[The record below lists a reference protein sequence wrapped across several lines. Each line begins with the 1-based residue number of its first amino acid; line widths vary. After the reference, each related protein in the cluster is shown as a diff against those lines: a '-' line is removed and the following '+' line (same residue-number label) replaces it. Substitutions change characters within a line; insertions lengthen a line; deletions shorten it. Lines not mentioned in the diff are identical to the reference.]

1 MGQKILFHLAVG
13 ARLTGDST
21 LKFQKVKVQDANVLG
36 ANFGLKCKVQQVCP
50 AAADTAHR
58 GRKGW
63 RVRMLHSRETEVKR
77 TMATP
82 RCSSPHPPCG
92 LGYRVLIH
100 PLPPFLSRFPVPI
113 LPLDGQQQRGF
124 SRSMDV
130 LGLGESFDQSPLSLH
145 TERQTDHPVRLT
157 SITCRGATTTT
168 KAWSLERKQRSA
180 EQSRSRHRSTSSPS
194 SPSLSLP
201 PYPSLARLL
210 TCTSRSSPLRPSKK
224 LIGHST
230 HTAGARQKAN
240 ARIPVKTKSLLGD
253 VCCARGKE
261 RLLCSTAAATTT
273 KQLFVPF
280 T

>member
-21 LKFQKVKVQDANVLG
+21 LRFQKVKVQDANVLG

-201 PYPSLARLL
+201 PPLLPACSLAHLAVLLSVRL
-210 TCTSRSSPLRPSKK
+210 RSSLGILR
-224 LIGHST
+224 T
-230 HTAGARQKAN
+230 R
-240 ARIPVKTKSLLGD
+240 R
-253 VCCARGKE
+253 ARGK
-261 RLLCSTAAATTT
+261 
-273 KQLFVPF
+273 KQMRGYQ
-280 T
+280 